1 MRALGAAIV
10 TFLAL
15 AIFAGA
21 CVGCTD
27 VGCTS
32 VAQFDLDVALGAGDE
47 VYARACVDDFCREL
61 EGALPADECLSNDE
75 ADTLLVCGAEVPS
88 PGEVQLILPEEQN
101 YEGAHQVSLELRRDG
116 VVIADVAE
124 PDTEFKRTQPNQ
136 NCPPVCWEARLQ
148 QT

>member
-1 MRALGAAIV
+1 MRALGATVV

-21 CVGCTD
+21 CVGCTN
-27 VGCTS
+27 VGCTNF
-32 VAQFDLDVALGAGDE
+32 VQFDLDVALEAGDE

-61 EGALPADECLSNDE
+61 EGTLPADECLSDDG

-88 PGEVQLILPEEQN
+88 PAEVQLILPEEQN
-101 YEGAHQVSLELRRDG
+101 YEGAHQVRLELRREGD
-116 VVIADVAE
+116 VIAEVVE
-124 PDTEFKRTQPNQ
+124 PDTEFKRAQPNQ
-136 NCPPVCWEARLQ
+136 NCPPVCWEARLE